1 METTPGGSRT
11 RRVVVVGGGVAGSL
25 IARSL
30 QFDADLTL
38 VDSKEYFEIPW
49 ASLRAKVEPTF
60 GKRSV
65 IDHRDYLNN
74 ARIIA
79 SRAVNISGADVLT
92 EDGHLVPYDYLVI
105 ATGHS
110 DPLPNSKPERL
121 DQYETDNEKI
131 KAAQSV
137 LIIGGG
143 PTGVELAGEIAVDY
157 PDKRVTLLHKGH
169 RLLEFIGPNASDKA
183 LAWLTAK
190 NVEVNLEE
198 SVDLKSVSDGSQTYQ
213 TSNGRS
219 VKSDCHFVCIGSP
232 LGSAW
237 LKGTMLEANL
247 DKNGRLMVDEYL
259 RVKGHENIFAVGDI
273 TDIQEIK
280 QGFLAQKH
288 ASKAAKNLKILL
300 AGGNGSKMVKYHAAS
315 SAIAV
320 VSLGRKE
327 AVAQLPFM
335 TLAGR
340 IPGKIKSRDLFVGRT
355 RKLLGLDPYDID
367 HEESSGTSCWV

>member
-1 METTPGGSRT
+1 METTQGGGRT

-38 VDSKEYFEIPW
+38 IDSKEYFEIPW

-65 IDHRDYLNN
+65 INHGDYLSNT
-74 ARIIA
+74 RIIA
-79 SRAVNISGADVLT
+79 SRAVNVSNADVLT
-92 EDGHLVPYDYLVI
+92 EEGRLVPYDYLVI
-105 ATGHS
+105 ATGHL
-110 DPLPNSKPERL
+110 DPLPKTKPERL
-121 DQYETDNEKI
+121 SQYETDNEKI

-143 PTGVELAGEIAVDY
+143 PTGVELAGEIAVDF
-157 PDKRVTLLHKGH
+157 PDKKVTLVHKGY
-169 RLLEFIGPNASDKA
+169 RLLEFIGPKASSKA
-183 LAWLTAK
+183 LSWLTAK
-190 NVEVNLEE
+190 NVEVKLES
-198 SVDLKSVSDGSQTYQ
+198 SVDLKSVSPKSQTYK
-213 TSNGRS
+213 TSTGENI
-219 VKSDCHFVCIGSP
+219 KSDCHFVCIGSP

-237 LKGTMLEANL
+237 LKGTVLEANL
-247 DKNGRLMVDEYL
+247 DRNGSLMVDGYL
-259 RVKGHENIFAVGDI
+259 RVKGHENIFAIGDI
-273 TDIQEIK
+273 TDIQELK
-280 QGFLAQKH
+280 LGFYAQKQ

-300 AGGNGSKMVKYHAAS
+300 AGGDESKMVKYQAPS
-315 SAIAV
+315 KAIAF

-335 TLAGR
+335 TVIGR
-340 IPGKIKSRDLFVGRT
+340 VPGKIKSRDLFVGRT
-355 RKLLGLDPYDID
+355 RKLLGLVPDDDD